1 MEILSAEGR
10 RALEAA
16 GKYADLSSLAAGE
29 RLRAQF
35 SPELAAAALTQVELR
50 RRAKSKLS
58 RADEMFFTRLG
69 LEQATREVVARWRAD
84 RFRDSGAVT
93 VWDLGCGLGSDA
105 MALAA
110 AGLDVVG
117 VEADAETATYAA
129 ANLTLVGGEVRQAR
143 IEDVTV
149 PADAAVFLDPARRSS
164 TGRSWRLS
172 DLSPSW
178 DVVTQYLRRN
188 SPVAVKLGPGISKR
202 LLPTDLQATWV
213 SVNGDVVEASLW
225 NWLPAGA
232 HAVLIGSDGDV
243 VARLR
248 DADPAQELVAG
259 PVREFIYEPDNAVI
273 AAGLLRHL
281 VPDRSRWLL
290 ASDVAYLTSSEQITT
305 PWLTG
310 FRVKEVRDYDQRK
323 LRGWVKQHQI
333 GQLEIKK
340 RGVELDPAKLRQQL
354 RPRGTNRATLV
365 ISPTQNEVKAI
376 HVERLLAAEQR

>member
-188 SPVAVKLGPGISKR
+188 SPCCGKA
-202 LLPTDLQATWV
+202 W
-213 SVNGDVVEASLW
+213 
-225 NWLPAGA
+225 
-232 HAVLIGSDGDV
+232 
-243 VARLR
+243 ARHLK
-248 DADPAQELVAG
+248 A
-259 PVREFIYEPDNAVI
+259 I
-273 AAGLLRHL
+273 AANRSTGHLGL
-281 VPDRSRWLL
+281 S
-290 ASDVAYLTSSEQITT
+290 
-305 PWLTG
+305 
-310 FRVKEVRDYDQRK
+310 
-323 LRGWVKQHQI
+323 
-333 GQLEIKK
+333 
-340 RGVELDPAKLRQQL
+340 
-354 RPRGTNRATLV
+354 
-365 ISPTQNEVKAI
+365 
-376 HVERLLAAEQR
+376 